1 MQAETLLDARNL
13 RKSYPISTGAFTKS
27 ERRTVAVDDVSF
39 ALERG
44 ETLGIVGES
53 GCGKTTLA
61 RMLLR
66 LIEPDSGEIRFRG
79 QNWLGARG
87 TESASAATPNANG
100 VSRSGRVAE
109 STDARGSDCRRAAGR
124 P

>member
-1 MQAETLLDARNL
+1 MQGETLLDARNL

-27 ERRTVAVDDVSF
+27 KRRTIAGDDVSI
-39 ALERG
+39 ALERV
-44 ETLGIVGES
+44 ETLGILGES

-79 QNWLGARG
+79 QNWLGARRK
-87 TESASAATPNANG
+87 G
-100 VSRSGRVAE
+100 VGK
-109 STDARGSDCRRAAGR
+109 AGR
-124 P
+124 PTANG

>member
-1 MQAETLLDARNL
+1 MQAEAILDARNL

-27 ERRTVAVDDVSF
+27 ERRTVAVDDISF
-39 ALERG
+39 ALECG

-79 QNWLGARG
+79 QNWLGARRK
-87 TESASAATPNANG
+87 G
-100 VSRSGRVAE
+100 VGK
-109 STDARGSDCRRAAGR
+109 AGR
-124 P
+124 PTANG

>member
-1 MQAETLLDARNL
+1 MQGETLLDARNL

-27 ERRTVAVDDVSF
+27 KRRTIAVADVSF

-79 QNWLGARG
+79 QNWLGGRG
-87 TESASAATPNANG
+87 TGLGTLAARNEKG
-100 VSRSGRVAE
+100 FSG
-109 STDARGSDCRRAAGR
+109 T
-124 P
+124 